1 MRRILPIVEGD
12 GDMQAVPALIRRV
25 AAAQGAHDL
34 VVSPAQKRGELPK
47 VLGRF
52 EQYLQAALLEQSP
65 ILWVMDY
72 DCDACTNQTEHV
84 AALQARAKGI
94 ARQTPVEFVFMVQEF
109 ESLFLADERSTRQ
122 VFPDIPK
129 DLGFPVDPESVRDAK
144 GWLSKA
150 RPKGLAYK
158 PTQHQA
164 KMASQVDID
173 RLRSCSPSFVRFESA
188 VTALLADS
196 STIEHA

>member
-25 AAAQGAHDL
+25 ADAQGAHDL
-34 VVSPAQKRGELPK
+34 VVSRAQKRGELPK

-52 EQYLQAALLEQSP
+52 EQYLQAALLEKS
-65 ILWVMDY
+65 
-72 DCDACTNQTEHV
+72 
-84 AALQARAKGI
+84 R
-94 ARQTPVEFVFMVQEF
+94 PVEFVFMVQEF
-109 ESLFLADERSTRQ
+109 ESLFLADERATRQ
-122 VFPDIPK
+122 VFPDIPT
-129 DLGFPVDPESVRDAK
+129 DLRFPADPETVRDAK

-164 KMASQVDID
+164 RMASQVDIH
-173 RLRSCSPSFVRFESA
+173 RLRSRSPSFVRFEAA
-188 VTALLADS
+188 VTALLTDS